1 MVRHVPVVWEISISG
16 ETILGRE
23 VEVGTKRK
31 ESLGEGDGL
40 GSR

>member
-1 MVRHVPVVWEISISG
+1 MSG
-16 ETILGRE
+16 ETILGRK

-31 ESLGEGDGL
+31 ERLGDGEGDGL